1 MTNGTVVYFAISL
14 VSMLF
19 SSGIAASTQQCS
31 AFCVCDTWYDLER
44 ASCVGRHLYN
54 IHTGAPNNVQALDL
68 SDNVISLLTS
78 FEFANI
84 GLTRLKYLNLSKNA
98 ISEIE
103 LNAFDGLADL
113 MVLDLSRNRLDDIS
127 AEVLEKNKNLRILR
141 LSKNNFKSHI
151 PKLRSSSLTELSLDS
166 CQISHLPLYTFN
178 GLKHLRRL
186 DLANNLMIQMNA
198 IALQTLHF
206 LKKLSLEGNPWSCDK
221 VMLDLQM
228 YLRNKDIEFDEICSK
243 KGNVRKFEKMVV
255 LPTMTRNYHHS
266 KIANPEEPKE
276 RSNRIEMESN
286 IPNNKTLSTC
296 QETAN
301 PTPVTDSED
310 NSVAY
315 WFLFLGFILGIFSKL
330 VISYIWLLGM
340 CLYNRRCNLERF
352 NNRFSISREL
362 SLLSLDGR
370 MESDGSLSEFY
381 PNTPPPAYRDV
392 MLQPSLYRYPSRI
405 SNLNRDR

>member
-1 MTNGTVVYFAISL
+1 
-14 VSMLF
+14 MLF

-78 FEFANI
+78 FELANI
-84 GLTRLKYLNLSKNA
+84 GFTKLKYLNLSKNA

-113 MVLDLSRNRLDDIS
+113 MVLDLSRNRLDDIP

-166 CQISHLPLYTFN
+166 CQISHLPLDTFN
-178 GLKHLRRL
+178 GLKHLRHL

-228 YLRNKDIEFDEICSK
+228 YLRNKDIEFNEICSK

-286 IPNNKTLSTC
+286 ILNNKTLSTC

-315 WFLFLGFILGIFSKL
+315 WFFFLGFILGILSRL
-330 VISYIWLLGM
+330 VISYIWLLGT
-340 CLYNRRCNLERF
+340 CLYNRRCSLERF
-352 NNRFSISREL
+352 NSGFISREL